1 MTYHQTLKKIA
12 SNVLKELK
20 NMDDSEMSI
29 KPSTEKWSKKE
40 ILGHLIDSAY
50 NNHLR
55 FMRATE
61 KPDLIFPGYDQPKWV
76 RRNNYQNR
84 PTSEIIST
92 WRVVNNHIFELII
105 GIPDEVMN
113 RKTTRHNFDL
123 ICMHYLEREKPT
135 SLSYLVWDYL
145 DHMEH
150 HIAQILP
157 DYQKQNPTFQ
167 G

>member
-1 MTYHQTLKKIA
+1 MNYHEKLKEIT

-20 NMDDSEMSI
+20 QMNDAEMSI
-29 KPSTEKWSKKE
+29 KPSPEKWSKKE

-92 WRVVNNHIFELII
+92 WEIVNNHIYELMK
-105 GIPDEVMN
+105 GIPEEVMN

-123 ICMHYLEREKPT
+123 ICMHFLEREKPT

-157 DYQKQNPTFQ
+157 NYQKRNLAFQ
-167 G
+167 A